1 MSNHSKKT
9 VLVTG
14 ASSGIG
20 YATAKLLAEQGYIV
34 YAGARRLDSMK
45 PLEEFGVKTLEL
57 DVTDKASRT
66 AVMAKVGVV
75 DVLINNAGY
84 GLYGPIE
91 EVSLGAAR
99 SQLETNVFGLV
110 AMTQLVLPVMRE
122 QGSGTIVNIGSVAG
136 RFGSALGGWY
146 HASKYAVEGL
156 SDSLALEVAP
166 FGVNVIV
173 VEPGVI
179 KTAWSGVASD
189 GIKGEGKGV
198 YGPQIRQKSQ
208 RLQRFNETAIASDP
222 EVVARKISWV
232 LKRKNPRFRYAV
244 GGGASALVLLRR
256 ILPERWFYWIIK
268 QRY

>member
-1 MSNHSKKT
+1 MSNSFKKT
-9 VLVTG
+9 ALVTG

-20 YATAKLLAEQGYIV
+20 YATAKLLASQGYIV
-34 YAGARRLDSMK
+34 YAGARRLDLMK

-57 DVTDKASRT
+57 DVTDEASRV
-66 AVMAKVGVV
+66 AAMKKVGTV

-84 GLYGPIE
+84 GLYGSIE
-91 EVSLGAAR
+91 EVTLDDAR
-99 SQLETNVFGLV
+99 SQLETNVFGLA
-110 AMTQLVLPVMRE
+110 AMTQLVLPAMRE
-122 QGSGTIVNIGSVAG
+122 QRGGAIINIGSVAG

-156 SDSLALEVAP
+156 SDSLALEAAP
-166 FGVNVIV
+166 FGVNVIL

-179 KTAWSGVASD
+179 KTAWSSVAS
-189 GIKGEGKGV
+189 GSIKGESEGA
-198 YGPQIRQKSQ
+198 YGPQIRQKNQ
-208 RLQRFNETAIASDP
+208 RLQRFNEAAIASDP
-222 EVVARKISWV
+222 EVIARKISWV
-232 LKRKNPRFRYAV
+232 LRQKNPRLRYAA